1 MIRFSEVSFGMRE
14 MITMSAASTML
25 IATTKTSKSQMTRS
39 TADNASLGLSMRRAI
54 SEPRSS
60 LFFNGLPRPV
70 KHYALS
76 RNFKWLSYKR

>member
-1 MIRFSEVSFGMRE
+1 MIRFSGLPFVMRE

-60 LFFNGLPRPV
+60 LFNGLPR
-70 KHYALS
+70 HFQS
-76 RNFKWLSYKR
+76 KRPPPRRI